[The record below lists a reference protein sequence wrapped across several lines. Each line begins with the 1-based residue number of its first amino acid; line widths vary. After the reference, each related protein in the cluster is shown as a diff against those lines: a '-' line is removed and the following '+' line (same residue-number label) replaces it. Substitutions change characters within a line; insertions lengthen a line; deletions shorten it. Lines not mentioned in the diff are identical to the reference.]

1 MVEIVEVKTKKQQK
15 EFVNFPIKLY
25 KGNPYY
31 VPSLYMDEINMFN
44 KKGTYFDVTKCIY
57 YLAYKDG
64 KLVGRIQGINQLAY
78 NKMHNSHQIRFGR
91 FDSIDDQEVAN
102 ALFDAVV
109 KWGKETGMD
118 TLLGPLGFSDFER
131 EGLLIEG
138 FDQPQTFEEQYN
150 YPYYQKLI
158 ENYGGF
164 VKDVDWIEFQL
175 RKAKNLNPR
184 FHALGDRILKMN
196 HLKMVDINKYS
207 RVGYIKT
214 YSKVFFELVEETY
227 ADIYEVC
234 PFTEKSKKALVDEI
248 TLLLDKKYLR
258 VITDEN
264 DNAVAFCLILPSLSE
279 AIKKS
284 NGHLTPR
291 CIFNVLR
298 AVKKPKVIDLLL
310 VGVKKEYRNKGI
322 PAVFLDLLNQ
332 GFDEGVEHYET
343 NLNLETN
350 TEIIS
355 CWKYFDAFQNKKRRC
370 YKMLL
375 KAEEK

>member
-15 EFVNFPIKLY
+15 LFVNFPIKLY

-31 VPSLYMDEINMFN
+31 VPGLYMDEINMFN

-57 YLAYKDG
+57 FLAYKDG
-64 KLVGRIQGINQLAY
+64 NLVGRIQGIIQLAY
-78 NKMHNSHQIRFGR
+78 NELHNSHQIRFGR
-91 FDSIDDQEVAN
+91 FDAIDDQEVAN
-102 ALFDAVV
+102 ALFDAVI
-109 KWGKETGMD
+109 KWGKENEMD

-158 ENYGGF
+158 ENYGF
-164 VKDVDWIEFQL
+164 KKDVDWVEFQL
-175 RKAKNLNPR
+175 RRAKNPNPR
-184 FHALGDRILKMN
+184 LKAVGERILKMN
-196 HLKMVDINKYS
+196 HLKMVDINKYR
-207 RVGYIKT
+207 RVQYIKT
-214 YSKVFFELVEETY
+214 YAEAFFKLVDETY

-258 VITDEN
+258 VITDEQ
-264 DNAVAFCLILPSLSE
+264 DNPVAFCLILPSLSE

-298 AVKKPKVIDLLL
+298 AVRKPKVIDLLL

-343 NLNLETN
+343 NLNLEN
-350 TEIIS
+350 NLEIIG
-355 CWKYFDAFQNKKRRC
+355 CWKYFDAFQNKRRRC
-370 YKMLL
+370 YKLL
-375 KAEEK
+375 LNSEDK